1 MLMMDKHRAKWSL
14 SVWQQQ
20 EGRDLVFQERKNGQP
35 LDRVGE
41 LLAQDGW
48 YEPEWLVVQG
58 PPEKAAGYMRG
69 HGLVAASYPGKDGAR
84 AELLAHLA
92 NPVLLFPEQH
102 EE

>member
-1 MLMMDKHRAKWSL
+1 MSGKPGSDMPGVPGGKCNLYDY
-14 SVWQQQ
+14 
-20 EGRDLVFQERKNGQP
+20 G
-35 LDRVGE
+35 VGVS
-41 LLAQDGW
+41 LLAENGW
-48 YEPEWLVVQG
+48 HEPEWLVVQG